1 MLRFLFI
8 LLLTFTSFNSL
19 VSQTIYIK
27 DSNLKTNSSLS
38 IFEKIEI
45 LDSKDTVITGVF
57 SNNTIAYSY
66 KIFQGKP
73 SGVYKVYHHNSTLK
87 YLSVFVNGQ
96 LNGAWKEFSPNGK
109 LIVSGSYYNGQKDG
123 SWFYFNKKRVEVYN
137 KGMASGR
144 WRIDEGWSPRTL
156 YKYKNGVLI
165 DTKLQFPSK
174 NVFY

>member
-19 VSQTIYIK
+19 ISQTIYIK
-27 DSNLKTNSSLS
+27 GSSLETNSSLS
-38 IFEKIEI
+38 ISEKFKIS
-45 LDSKDTVITGVF
+45 DSKDTIIEGF
-57 SNNTIAYSY
+57 YNNNTIAYRY
-66 KIFQGKP
+66 KIFKNKP
-73 SGVYKVYHHNSTLK
+73 SGVYKVYHPNSTIK
-87 YLSVFVNGQ
+87 YLSVFVNGS
-96 LNGAWKEFSPNGK
+96 LNGSWKEFNPSGK
-109 LIVSGSYYNGQKDG
+109 LIISGAYKNGQKDG
-123 SWFYFNKKRVEVYN
+123 SWFYFDTKKVKIYN
-137 KGMASGR
+137 EGVAAGR